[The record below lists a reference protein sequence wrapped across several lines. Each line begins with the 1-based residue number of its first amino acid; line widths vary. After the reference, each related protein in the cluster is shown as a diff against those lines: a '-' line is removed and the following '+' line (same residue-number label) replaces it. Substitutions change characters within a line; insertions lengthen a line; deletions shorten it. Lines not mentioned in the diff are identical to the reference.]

1 MKAVSSSGPDASA
14 FRFADVVIGQAMQGR
29 KTERTQA
36 RLQAAACRLLEDVT
50 PRELK
55 VAEICAA
62 AGVAHGTFYLYFRD
76 IRHLMAE
83 TLTAFVGFMQ
93 GAMRGAARVGG
104 GDRIRASTAAYV
116 ALFEEN
122 AGLMRCL
129 VSRLDDFPE
138 AAEAF
143 QALNRDWA
151 ATVVEARL
159 RCFARE
165 GGPAAPPARDE
176 LMRRAYALGGMIDQ
190 YLIALFFGR
199 DATLAEVS
207 RDRDAVVA
215 TLSLIWERGMEP

>member
-1 MKAVSSSGPDASA
+1 MKTQPHRSPVISG
-14 FRFADVVIGQAMQGR
+14 FRFAVRLVDEAAACR
-29 KTERTQA
+29 KAERTQA
-36 RLQAAACRLLEDVT
+36 RIQAAACRLLDDRT
-50 PRELK
+50 ANELK
-55 VAEICAA
+55 VAEICAE
-62 AGVAHGTFYLYFRD
+62 AGLAHGTFYLYFRD
-76 IRHLMAE
+76 VRHLMAE
-83 TLTAFVGFMQ
+83 TLTGFVAFMQ
-93 GAMRGAARVGG
+93 ASMRGAARIGG
-104 GDRIRASTAAYV
+104 RDRIRASNAAYV

-129 VSRLDDFPE
+129 VSRVDDFPE

-159 RCFARE
+159 RQLARA
-165 GGPAAPPARDE
+165 GQAAPPRDE

-199 DATLAEVS
+199 DTTLAEIS
-207 RDRDAVVA
+207 KDRDAVVA

>member
-1 MKAVSSSGPDASA
+1 MKTQLHAQPTGSG
-14 FRFADVVIGQAMQGR
+14 FRFADRLAEQAAAAGR
-29 KTERTQA
+29 KAERTQA
-36 RLQAAACRLLEDVT
+36 RIQAAACRLLEDRT
-50 PRELK
+50 ANELK
-55 VAEICAA
+55 VAEICAE
-62 AGVAHGTFYLYFRD
+62 AGLAHGTFYLYFRD
-76 IRHLMAE
+76 VRHLMVE
-83 TLTAFVGFMQ
+83 TLTAFVAFMQ
-93 GAMRGAARVGG
+93 ASMRGAARIGG
-104 GDRIRASTAAYV
+104 RDRIRASNAAYV

-143 QALNRDWA
+143 QTLNRDWA

-159 RCFARE
+159 RRFARE
-165 GGPAAPPARDE
+165 GQAAPPRDE

-199 DATLAEVS
+199 DATLAEIS